1 MYYLKNSAIA
11 IIYSLFSAMIA
22 IGIDLWESAPKW
34 LLTVLAIVN
43 LALYAYIVFSI
54 ASRSG
59 GDAVKIRKGNDINRI
74 KVIETG
80 DDLPINRQAE
90 YAHYKGFIIG
100 VFACLPLLIL
110 MGAHLIAMLVGT
122 MDFFGL
128 LAVLLVKSVTVFF
141 TIGGMSLAG
150 YTCFYSL
157 IFLPFTALV
166 IGLGYIFG
174 AIKQQR
180 VYDSIK
186 NLNAD
191 GE

>member
-1 MYYLKNSAIA
+1 
-11 IIYSLFSAMIA
+11 
-22 IGIDLWESAPKW
+22 
-34 LLTVLAIVN
+34 
-43 LALYAYIVFSI
+43 
-54 ASRSG
+54 
-59 GDAVKIRKGNDINRI
+59 
-74 KVIETG
+74 
-80 DDLPINRQAE
+80 
-90 YAHYKGFIIG
+90 
-100 VFACLPLLIL
+100 